1 MTKRAK
7 QLREDRT
14 RNGSFNGE
22 CSVNNVE
29 SSNNGC
35 NPSENIKDLFN
46 KAVEEWKAQYDSEIL
61 ALKME
66 LEEVKKSQDM
76 INSQYESLKEKCD
89 KLLVTNQKQES
100 VIKELK
106 AQSTTLKS
114 SNEKEKE
121 KVDAL
126 EQYGRRQNLEIVGVP
141 LKEGENTNE
150 IAIEVAKMLNV
161 SLTPDQISTSHRLQ
175 TRPKPTNSEP
185 AASPPIIVR
194 FLSRDVRNQL
204 YANRKLA
211 RTANLQEFSLQGAM
225 NVYINE
231 NLTQS
236 RKKLF
241 WHAKQKAIASNFK
254 FYWTV
259 NGNVY
264 VRKSSDSDSLLIKNI
279 DDISKIK

>member
-1 MTKRAK
+1 
-7 QLREDRT
+7 
-14 RNGSFNGE
+14 
-22 CSVNNVE
+22 
-29 SSNNGC
+29 
-35 NPSENIKDLFN
+35 
-46 KAVEEWKAQYDSEIL
+46 
-61 ALKME
+61 ME
-66 LEEVKKSQDM
+66 LEEVKKSRDL

-89 KLLVTNQKQES
+89 KLIVTNQKQES

-106 AQSTTLKS
+106 AQSTTLKR

-126 EQYGRRQNLEIVGVP
+126 EQYGHRQNLEIVGVP

-150 IAIEVAKMLNV
+150 IVIKVAKMLNV
-161 SLTPDQISTSHRLQ
+161 SLSSDQISTSHRLQ
-175 TRPKPTNSEP
+175 TRLKPKNSEP

-194 FLSRDVRNQL
+194 FLSRDVRNLL

-211 RTANLQEFSLQGAM
+211 RTANLQEFSLQGAK
-225 NVYINE
+225 NIYINE

-254 FYWTV
+254 FYRTV

-264 VRKSSDSDSLLIKNI
+264 VRKSSDTDSLPIKNI
-279 DDISKIK
+279 DDISKIT

>member
-1 MTKRAK
+1 M
-7 QLREDRT
+7 
-14 RNGSFNGE
+14 
-22 CSVNNVE
+22 
-29 SSNNGC
+29 
-35 NPSENIKDLFN
+35 
-46 KAVEEWKAQYDSEIL
+46 
-61 ALKME
+61 
-66 LEEVKKSQDM
+66 
-76 INSQYESLKEKCD
+76 
-89 KLLVTNQKQES
+89 
-100 VIKELK
+100 
-106 AQSTTLKS
+106 
-114 SNEKEKE
+114 
-121 KVDAL
+121 
-126 EQYGRRQNLEIVGVP
+126 QYGRRQNLEIVGEP

-161 SLTPDQISTSHRLQ
+161 SLTPDQISMSHRLQ
-175 TRPKPTNSEP
+175 TRPKPTYSEP
-185 AASPPIIVR
+185 AASPPLIVR

-225 NVYINE
+225 NIYINE

-241 WHAKQKAIASNFK
+241 WHAKQKAIASNLK

-264 VRKSSDSDSLLIKNI
+264 LRKSSDSDSLLIKNI

>member
-1 MTKRAK
+1 MLYSIVGCCLAK
-7 QLREDRT
+7 ICYNDVRK
-14 RNGSFNGE
+14 
-22 CSVNNVE
+22 
-29 SSNNGC
+29 
-35 NPSENIKDLFN
+35 KD
-46 KAVEEWKAQYDSEIL
+46 Y
-61 ALKME
+61 
-66 LEEVKKSQDM
+66 KSRLC
-76 INSQYESLKEKCD
+76 IQYESLKEKCD
-89 KLLVTNQKQES
+89 KLIVTNQKQES
-100 VIKELK
+100 VITELT

-121 KVDAL
+121 KVDTL

-141 LKEGENTNE
+141 LKEGKNTNE
-150 IAIEVAKMLNV
+150 IVIKVAKMLNV
-161 SLTPDQISTSHRLQ
+161 SLSSDQISTSHRLQ
-175 TRPKPTNSEP
+175 TRLKPKNSEP

-211 RTANLQEFSLQGAM
+211 RTVNLQEFSLQGAE
-225 NVYINE
+225 NIYINE

-264 VRKSSDSDSLLIKNI
+264 VRKSSDTDFLLIKNT